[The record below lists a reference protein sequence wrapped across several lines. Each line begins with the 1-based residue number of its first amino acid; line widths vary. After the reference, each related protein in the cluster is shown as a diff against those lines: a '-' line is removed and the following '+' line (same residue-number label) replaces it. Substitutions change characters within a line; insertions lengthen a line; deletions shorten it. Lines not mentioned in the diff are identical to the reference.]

1 MEVAGPRFKLRDI
14 REIWCPPQRR
24 DKEGAPAVLD
34 MCQSLSWPVLHGYSL
49 ESLGSCAA
57 AAQTVWQRSKAQIS
71 RRPFKRNEEVFIVH
85 FMLSMTHKL
94 TCRY

>member
-1 MEVAGPRFKLRDI
+1 M
-14 REIWCPPQRR
+14 
-24 DKEGAPAVLD
+24 LD

-94 TCRY
+94 TCRYQQHTALTYTFQCKANPASYAVK